1 MRLRVN
7 ALRALWIHSINRRKG
22 CGQAR
27 RGPLGLAV
35 CMHARTHTLACT
47 HTAARMHTPART
59 HARTHTCTHARTLER
74 ARTHAQTRTRQLNA
88 IARLIDAAGVHTVP
102 LGLRV
107 DPSGPR
113 LCPVLSSLI
122 SLTDSSPSDPKR
134 AGAREGVFPHRGVT
148 V

>member
-1 MRLRVN
+1 VGSGPARPVG
-7 ALRALWIHSINRRKG
+7 S
-22 CGQAR
+22 CG
-27 RGPLGLAV
+27 
-35 CMHARTHTLACT
+35 MHARTHT
-47 HTAARMHTPART
+47 HTRMHAHSRTHAHTRT
-59 HARTHTCTHARTLER
+59 HARTHAHMHARTHTR
-74 ARTHAQTRTRQLNA
+74 ARAHARARARAHGQTRTRQLNA

-102 LGLRV
+102 VGLRV